1 MWIKY
6 YLKFIFLGSVEIMK
20 IHGFLF
26 FFSLSIFFF
35 FLIFENESGLVITKC
50 DCLTELAGLV
60 AFIKLNV
67 PLCHCSPVLHINEG
81 AAKKEPML
89 KKGRGYMNLDRKI
102 LFPENG
108 TIYVTDGATSTSQ
121 SPPVSNPT
129 LLGNKHNFNQ
139 RGKKKYVDLS
149 KNILFPSHLGVYV

>member
-26 FFSLSIFFF
+26 FFSLSIFSFF
-35 FLIFENESGLVITKC
+35 VIFENESGLVITKC

-60 AFIKLNV
+60 AFIKLNA
-67 PLCHCSPVLHINEG
+67 PLCHFPPALHINEG
-81 AAKKEPML
+81 ATKKEPMVR
-89 KKGRGYMNLDRKI
+89 KGRGYMNPDRKI
-102 LFPENG
+102 WFSENC
-108 TIYVTDGATSTSQ
+108 TIYVTDGETSTSQ

-129 LLGNKHNFNQ
+129 LLGNKHNLSE
-139 RGKKKYVDLS
+139 RGKKEYVG
-149 KNILFPSHLGVYV
+149 IRIEV

>member
-1 MWIKY
+1 
-6 YLKFIFLGSVEIMK
+6 MK

-35 FLIFENESGLVITKC
+35 FVIFENESGLVITNC

-67 PLCHCSPVLHINEG
+67 PFYHCPPVLHINEG
-81 AAKKEPML
+81 ATKKEPML
-89 KKGRGYMNLDRKI
+89 KKGRGYMNPDRKI

-121 SPPVSNPT
+121 SPTVSNPT
-129 LLGNKHNFNQ
+129 LLGNKHNLSE
-139 RGKKKYVDLS
+139 RGKKEYVGMRR
-149 KNILFPSHLGVYV
+149 IEV